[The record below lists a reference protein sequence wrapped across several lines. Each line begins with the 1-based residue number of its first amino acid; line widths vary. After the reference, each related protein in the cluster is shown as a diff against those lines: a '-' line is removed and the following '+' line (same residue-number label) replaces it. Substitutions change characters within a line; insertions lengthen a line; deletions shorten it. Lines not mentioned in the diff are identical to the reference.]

1 MTRKEMEQLRY
12 LQAEIEA
19 VEASMKHPRS
29 SIVTAFYKDYRYN
42 PKGTPRSIAGFDC
55 GEEEYEKLTKK
66 LKRKQAKL
74 RKLVKEADAFI
85 EVQEN
90 AEIRTILRMYY
101 VNGAS
106 QEEIGEALK
115 YDHSVIS
122 RKLKNFWQIQ
132 VAQKTQ
138 EIEL

>member
-19 VEASMKHPRS
+19 IEASMQHPKS
-29 SIVTAFYKDYRYN
+29 SVVTAFYKDYRYN
-42 PKGTPRSIAGFDC
+42 PKGTPRSISGFDC
-55 GEEEYEKLTKK
+55 GEEEYEKLMRK

-85 EVQEN
+85 EEQKN
-90 AEIRTILRMYY
+90 TEIRTILRMYY
-101 VNGAS
+101 INGAS

-115 YDHSVIS
+115 YDQSSIS
-122 RKLKNFWQIQ
+122 LKIKNFWKMQ
-132 VAQKTQ
+132 VSYNS
-138 EIEL
+138 